1 MKRRRACGRSRRPR
15 EQKHEYGCE
24 QDPRRVDG
32 AAADRASLLGRT
44 HAAGAQALEHR
55 RRGGGS
61 GPRLRGVFRTGL
73 DGTHRLA
80 KELARAAPERG
91 PAAGAGTRGGRTGA
105 PGARAGRAHEPG
117 QHRRIAESAR
127 PGAAIAVADGRVRAR
142 AVERRALCQ
151 RHAVAGRLAPRR
163 PRGGAGREDH
173 GAGQGRAGRCQPDPA
188 PEPGRGTM
196 RRLLGWLLAI
206 SVSVCVTLL
215 VFFPAGWVA
224 GIVEKQT
231 GGRLTLGDAQGTLW
245 RGSAFIGGAASA
257 NGAVTPLLPGRFSWR
272 ISPSVLWGSVD
283 VELQNAQ
290 ALSQAVN
297 LRGSWSHWQVS
308 PAALLLPAD
317 GLGGL
322 GAPLNTVAPTGSM
335 RLSWSTLE
343 LALVQ
348 RQFSA
353 VGRTTLQMTDM
364 ASRLSSLRPLGSYE
378 LDFDWQGQQASLT
391 LRSIKGPLLLDGS
404 GSLNQGHMQF
414 SGQAQAA
421 AGYEE
426 TLASLLNLLGQRRS
440 NSEKNIIALEF
451 RQ

>member
-1 MKRRRACGRSRRPR
+1 
-15 EQKHEYGCE
+15 
-24 QDPRRVDG
+24 
-32 AAADRASLLGRT
+32 
-44 HAAGAQALEHR
+44 
-55 RRGGGS
+55 
-61 GPRLRGVFRTGL
+61 
-73 DGTHRLA
+73 
-80 KELARAAPERG
+80 
-91 PAAGAGTRGGRTGA
+91 
-105 PGARAGRAHEPG
+105 
-117 QHRRIAESAR
+117 
-127 PGAAIAVADGRVRAR
+127 
-142 AVERRALCQ
+142 
-151 RHAVAGRLAPRR
+151 
-163 PRGGAGREDH
+163 
-173 GAGQGRAGRCQPDPA
+173 
-188 PEPGRGTM
+188 M

-224 GIVEKQT
+224 TIVEKQT

-290 ALSQAVN
+290 ALSQPVN

-335 RLSWSTLE
+335 RLSWSTLQ
-343 LALVQ
+343 LALEQ

-378 LDFDWQGQQASLT
+378 LDFDWQGQQATLT

-404 GSLNQGHMQF
+404 GSLQQGRMQF

>member
-1 MKRRRACGRSRRPR
+1 M
-15 EQKHEYGCE
+15 
-24 QDPRRVDG
+24 
-32 AAADRASLLGRT
+32 
-44 HAAGAQALEHR
+44 
-55 RRGGGS
+55 
-61 GPRLRGVFRTGL
+61 
-73 DGTHRLA
+73 
-80 KELARAAPERG
+80 
-91 PAAGAGTRGGRTGA
+91 
-105 PGARAGRAHEPG
+105 
-117 QHRRIAESAR
+117 
-127 PGAAIAVADGRVRAR
+127 
-142 AVERRALCQ
+142 
-151 RHAVAGRLAPRR
+151 
-163 PRGGAGREDH
+163 
-173 GAGQGRAGRCQPDPA
+173 
-188 PEPGRGTM
+188 M
-196 RRLLGWLLAI
+196 RLLGWLLAI
-206 SVSVCVTLL
+206 IVSVCVTLL

-224 GIVEKQT
+224 SIVEKQT

-297 LRGSWSHWQVS
+297 LRGSWSQWQVS

-335 RLSWSTLE
+335 RLSWSTLQ
-343 LALVQ
+343 LALEKQ
-348 RQFSA
+348 QFSA

-378 LDFDWQGQQASLT
+378 LDFDWQGQQATLT

-404 GSLNQGHMQF
+404 GSLQQGRMQF